1 MLLAHSSPATQVTHS
16 LTHSLTHSIN
26 HSLANSLAHS
36 RTYLLT
42 RLLTYLLTYS
52 LTYLL
57 TLTGLTSLDLSFN
70 RLESLPSEIYDLP
83 LEHLLVN
90 DNLLTSLPPCDDVP
104 SHRMQNIITLNISNN
119 SISHIPSFGLFIS
132 VEKLYGSKN
141 KISLLDAGV
150 GVLLTMTVLDLSYNE
165 ITEVPSHLLTHLLTY
180 SSTYLL
186 THSLT

>member
-1 MLLAHSSPATQVTHS
+1 
-16 LTHSLTHSIN
+16 
-26 HSLANSLAHS
+26 
-36 RTYLLT
+36 
-42 RLLTYLLTYS
+42 
-52 LTYLL
+52 
-57 TLTGLTSLDLSFN
+57 LDLSFN